1 MNKIA
6 KEKCENILAS
16 FRSDSSG
23 LLESRAV
30 RSKERK
36 DSHIFYFQDLYEV
49 ITPRVLQE
57 SQYYQTYENS
67 FSKKRSLFDESGRG
81 SLNRHPRTK

>member
-30 RSKERK
+30 RAKERM
-36 DSHIFYFQDLYEV
+36 DSHIFYFQDLYKI
-49 ITPRVLQE
+49 ITPRVRQE
-57 SQYYQTYENS
+57 SWYYRTYDNS

-81 SLNRHPRTK
+81 SLNRHPRGK